1 MTATEICSGIDQT
14 TIVAVVLKAGGADL
28 NGLNYA
34 FFHNTSLLNEPLLQP
49 QSNLMGVTSLQVLQN
64 TFVIH
69 WNGKLHKSVL
79 RMEVHD
85 LLTTLVKTSLISAQ
99 ETAELLDFRLDKKV
113 FHMSCCHHIL
123 E

>member
-49 QSNLMGVTSLQVLQN
+49 QSNLMGVTSLKVLQN
-64 TFVIH
+64 TVFFIGMVNCI
-69 WNGKLHKSVL
+69 GIRGVL
-79 RMEVHD
+79 RMEVHMIYQQHWA
-85 LLTTLVKTSLISAQ
+85 S
-99 ETAELLDFRLDKKV
+99 
-113 FHMSCCHHIL
+113 
-123 E
+123 